1 MEKKLHTEINVCIGN
16 KLPYRKLR
24 EPRGVKGIRQSVV
37 ITNNPSTIDQNQQ
50 LLVRF
55 PNLSNN
61 DVIVPRT
68 VRLAFEIE
76 LVSSKDANKTIY
88 QNIGRA
94 IIKKTTIRISG
105 NEVMSIDDS
114 DIYHCYVDLW
124 KSPSER
130 VNMAYQGIGKANMLK
145 HRVGARNA
153 TADAGDK
160 AIADAYKNRFCIP
173 LDFELLESHMP
184 FYQAGLGDRLE
195 YELTFN
201 DYNKVINSTDVEAS
215 YTIKNICLEFDTVS
229 DTELARQIRQQ
240 VDGRMAILYD
250 RILRHRKITKNKSDT
265 LWNINLNVPARSM
278 KGILMLFEDPE
289 RTDTEDF
296 YNPKITKVEMTI
308 EGVPNQLYSQGMKAY
323 QQWDEINK
331 FFALTSKRDK
341 ETDKF
346 AKDLNFSD
354 TTLEKYL
361 TKRFALWLDLRTTDD
376 NSLHGSG
383 RRIENASEGITIQ
396 ITKEAGANVPIN
408 VYLFVIQDAQI
419 NFEDGRFKE
428 VNY

>member
-1 MEKKLHTEINVCIGN
+1 MSAYGEKLN
-16 KLPYRKLR
+16 PYRKIR

-55 PNLSNN
+55 PNLSSN
-61 DVIVPRT
+61 DVIVPGT

-76 LVSSKDANKTIY
+76 LDSKDQNATIY

-105 NEVMSIDDS
+105 NEIMSIDDS
-114 DIYHCYVDLW
+114 DIYHCYIDLW
-124 KSPSER
+124 KTPYELA
-130 VNMAYQGIGKANMLK
+130 NMAYQGIGKVNMLK
-145 HRVGARNA
+145 HRVGA
-153 TADAGDK
+153 GDK
-160 AIADAYKNRFCIP
+160 SSDKEDEAIADAYKNRFCIP
-173 LDFELLESHMP
+173 LDFEILETHMP

-201 DYNKVINSTDVEAS
+201 DYNNVINSTDEDS
-215 YTIKNICLEFDTVS
+215 KYIIKNICLEFDMVS
-229 DTELARQIRQQ
+229 DAELARQIRQQ
-240 VDGRMAILYD
+240 VSGKMVILYD

-289 RTDTEDF
+289 RTSTESYF
-296 YNPKITKVEMTI
+296 NPKITKVEVTI

-331 FFALTSKRDK
+331 YFALNSK
-341 ETDKF
+341 
-346 AKDLNFSD
+346 KDVNLLKQISCTN
-354 TTLEKYL
+354 TVLEKYL
-361 TKRFALWLDLRTTDD
+361 TTNYALWLDLRSTDD

-396 ITKEAGANVPIN
+396 ITKDAGNDKPIN
-408 VYLFVIQDAQI
+408 IYLFVIQDAQI

>member
-1 MEKKLHTEINVCIGN
+1 MSAYGN
-16 KLPYRKLR
+16 KFNPYRKLR

-61 DVIVPRT
+61 DVIVPGT

-76 LVSSKDANKTIY
+76 LVSSKDADKTIY

-114 DIYHCYVDLW
+114 DIYHGYVDLW
-124 KSPSER
+124 KSQSER
-130 VNMAYQGIGKANMLK
+130 VNMAYQGIGKANMLN

-153 TADAGDK
+153 TADAGDE

-201 DYNKVINSTDVEAS
+201 DYNKVINSSDVDAS

-229 DTELARQIRQQ
+229 DTELARQIGQQ
-240 VDGRMAILYD
+240 TNGKMAILYD

-289 RTDTEDF
+289 RTNTEDF

-346 AKDLNFSD
+346 AKDLSFSD

-396 ITKEAGANVPIN
+396 ITKEAGADEPIN
-408 VYLFVIQDAQI
+408 VYLFIIQDARI

>member
-1 MEKKLHTEINVCIGN
+1 MSAYGEKLN
-16 KLPYRKLR
+16 PYRKIR

-55 PNLSNN
+55 PNLSSN
-61 DVIVPRT
+61 DVIVPGT

-76 LVSSKDANKTIY
+76 LDSKDQNATIY
-88 QNIGRA
+88 QNIGRV

-105 NEVMSIDDS
+105 NEIMSIDDS
-114 DIYHCYVDLW
+114 DIYHCYIDLW
-124 KSPSER
+124 KTPYELA
-130 VNMAYQGIGKANMLK
+130 NMAYQGICKNNVLK
-145 HRVGARNA
+145 HRVGA
-153 TADAGDK
+153 GDK
-160 AIADAYKNRFCIP
+160 SSDKEDEAIADAYKNRFCIP
-173 LDFELLESHMP
+173 LDFEILETHMP

-201 DYNKVINSTDVEAS
+201 DYNNVINSTDEDS
-215 YTIKNICLEFDTVS
+215 KYIIKNICLEFDMVS
-229 DTELARQIRQQ
+229 DAELARQIRQQ
-240 VDGRMAILYD
+240 VSGKMVILYD

-289 RTDTEDF
+289 RTSTESYF
-296 YNPKITKVEMTI
+296 NPKITKVEVTI

-331 FFALTSKRDK
+331 YFALNSK
-341 ETDKF
+341 
-346 AKDLNFSD
+346 KDVNLLKQISCTN
-354 TTLEKYL
+354 TVLEKYL
-361 TKRFALWLDLRTTDD
+361 TTNYALWLDLRSTDD

-396 ITKEAGANVPIN
+396 ITKDAGNDKPIN
-408 VYLFVIQDAQI
+408 IYLFVIQDAQI

>member
-1 MEKKLHTEINVCIGN
+1 MSTYGN
-16 KLPYRKLR
+16 KLNPYRKIR
-24 EPRGVKGIRQSVV
+24 EPRGVRGIRQSVV

-55 PNLSNN
+55 PNLSSN

-76 LVSSKDANKTIY
+76 LTSKDPNATIFP
-88 QNIGRA
+88 NLGRA

-114 DIYHCYVDLW
+114 DIYHCYIDLW
-124 KSPSER
+124 KSITER
-130 VNMAYQGIGKANMLK
+130 INMAYQGIGKTNMLK
-145 HRVGARNA
+145 HRVGAGDA
-153 TADAGDK
+153 AADKEDQ
-160 AIADAYKNRFCIP
+160 AIAKAYGNRFCIP
-173 LDFELLESHMP
+173 LDFELLETHMP

-201 DYNKVINSTDVEAS
+201 DYHKVIKSTDATSS
-215 YTIKNICLEFDTVS
+215 YTIKNICLEFDIVS

-240 VDGRMAILYD
+240 VSDKMVILYD

-265 LWNINLNVPARSM
+265 LWNINLNVPAKSM

-289 RTDTEDF
+289 RASTEEY
-296 YNPKITKVEMTI
+296 YNPEITKVEMTI
-308 EGVPNQLYSQGMKAY
+308 EGIPNQLYSQGMKSH
-323 QQWDEINK
+323 QHWDEINK
-331 FFALTSKRDK
+331 FFALNSKRNK
-341 ETDKF
+341 ETSIVV
-346 AKDLNFSD
+346 KDLYFTD
-354 TTLEKYL
+354 TTIEKYL
-361 TKRFALWLDLRTTDD
+361 TNRYALWLDLRSTDD
-376 NSLHGSG
+376 NTLHGSG

-396 ITKEAGANVPIN
+396 ITKEAGADEPIN

>member
-1 MEKKLHTEINVCIGN
+1 MAAYGN
-16 KLPYRKLR
+16 KLNPYRKIR
-24 EPRGVKGIRQSVV
+24 EPRGARGIRQSVV

-55 PNLSNN
+55 PNLSSN
-61 DVIVPRT
+61 DVIVPGT

-76 LVSSKDANKTIY
+76 LNSEDPNATIY
-88 QNIGRA
+88 QNIGRS

-114 DIYHCYVDLW
+114 DIYHTYIDMW
-124 KSPSER
+124 KSPTER
-130 VNMAYQGIGKANMLK
+130 INMAYQGIGKTNMLR
-145 HRVGARNA
+145 HRVGAGNA
-153 TADAGDK
+153 TNDK
-160 AIADAYKNRFCIP
+160 EDQAIAFAYGNRFYIP
-173 LDFELLESHMP
+173 LDFELLETHMP

-201 DYNKVINSTDVEAS
+201 DYNKVIKSTVATS
-215 YTIKNICLEFDTVS
+215 TYTIKNICLEFDTVS

-240 VDGRMAILYD
+240 VSGKMVILYD

-289 RTDTEDF
+289 RISTETY

-331 FFALTSKRDK
+331 FFAFNSKRNK
-341 ETDKF
+341 EINMFVKELCFT
-346 AKDLNFSD
+346 D

-361 TKRFALWLDLRTTDD
+361 TTSYALWLDLRSTDD

-396 ITKEAGANVPIN
+396 IAKETGADEPIN
-408 VYLFVIQDAQI
+408 IYLFVIQDAQI

-428 VNY
+428 ISY

>member
-1 MEKKLHTEINVCIGN
+1 MSAYGN
-16 KLPYRKLR
+16 KLNPYRKLR

-61 DVIVPRT
+61 DVIVPGT

-76 LVSSKDANKTIY
+76 LVSSKDADKTIY

-130 VNMAYQGIGKANMLK
+130 VNMAYQGIGKVNMLK
-145 HRVGARNA
+145 HRVGADNA
-153 TADAGDK
+153 TADTGDE
-160 AIADAYKNRFCIP
+160 AIADACKNRFCIP

-201 DYNKVINSTDVEAS
+201 DYNKVINSTDADAS

-229 DTELARQIRQQ
+229 DTELARKIRQQ
-240 VDGRMAILYD
+240 TNGKMAILYD

-278 KGILMLFEDPE
+278 KGILMLFEDHE
-289 RTDTEDF
+289 RTNTEDF

-396 ITKEAGANVPIN
+396 ITKEAGADEPIN

>member
-1 MEKKLHTEINVCIGN
+1 MSAYGN
-16 KLPYRKLR
+16 KLNPYRKLR

-130 VNMAYQGIGKANMLK
+130 VNMAYQGIGKANMLN

-153 TADAGDK
+153 TADTEDE

-201 DYNKVINSTDVEAS
+201 DYNKVINSTDVDAS

-240 VDGRMAILYD
+240 TNGKMAILYD

-289 RTDTEDF
+289 RTDNEDF

-396 ITKEAGANVPIN
+396 ITKEAGADASIN

>member
-1 MEKKLHTEINVCIGN
+1 MSAYGEKLN
-16 KLPYRKLR
+16 PYRKIR

-55 PNLSNN
+55 PNLSSN
-61 DVIVPRT
+61 DVIVPGT

-76 LVSSKDANKTIY
+76 LDSKDQNATIY

-105 NEVMSIDDS
+105 NEIMSIDDS
-114 DIYHCYVDLW
+114 DIYHCYIDLW
-124 KSPSER
+124 KTPYER
-130 VNMAYQGIGKANMLK
+130 ENMAYQGIGKDNMLK
-145 HRVGARNA
+145 HRVGA
-153 TADAGDK
+153 GDK
-160 AIADAYKNRFCIP
+160 SSDKEDEAIADAYKNRFCIP
-173 LDFELLESHMP
+173 LDFEILETHMP

-201 DYNKVINSTDVEAS
+201 DYNNVINSTDEDS
-215 YTIKNICLEFDTVS
+215 KYIIKNICLEFDMVS
-229 DTELARQIRQQ
+229 DAELARQIRQQ
-240 VDGRMAILYD
+240 VSGKMVILYD

-289 RTDTEDF
+289 RTSTESYF
-296 YNPKITKVEMTI
+296 NPKITKVEVTI

-331 FFALTSKRDK
+331 YFALNSK
-341 ETDKF
+341 
-346 AKDLNFSD
+346 KDVNLLKQISCTN
-354 TTLEKYL
+354 TVLEKYL
-361 TKRFALWLDLRTTDD
+361 TTNYALWLDLRSTDD

-396 ITKEAGANVPIN
+396 ITKDAGNDKPIN
-408 VYLFVIQDAQI
+408 IYLFVIQDAQI